1 MTRQKG
7 KRVAA
12 TTTKTAPK
20 TKQPYNNNRLQLQ
33 LTLRRGRIRGTVDWG
48 VTVQK
53 ALAPLEQWVA
63 LGIDLVGVA
72 GRSALWIA

>member
-7 KRVAA
+7 KRVATTA
-12 TTTKTAPK
+12 TTTAAK
-20 TKQPYNNNRLQLQ
+20 TKQPYNNNNNNR
-33 LTLRRGRIRGTVDWG
+33 LTLRRERIRGTVDWG